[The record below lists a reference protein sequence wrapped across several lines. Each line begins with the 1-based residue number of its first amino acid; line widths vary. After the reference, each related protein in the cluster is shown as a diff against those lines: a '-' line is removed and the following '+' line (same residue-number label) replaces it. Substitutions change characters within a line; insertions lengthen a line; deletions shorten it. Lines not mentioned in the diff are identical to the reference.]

1 MSLEDARFQYWDI
14 LQLIFKMHMDQ
25 MYTTLEQEKY

>member
-14 LQLIFKMHMDQ
+14 LQLIFKMRTTKC
-25 MYTTLEQEKY
+25 TTLEQEKF